1 MASGGTDIPV
11 ESRTKLHQG
20 IVTMNLPVRL
30 PQDVL
35 ASWCR
40 RWKVREL
47 AVFGSLL
54 RPDFG
59 SASDVDL
66 LVTFEPDA
74 AWSLLDHERMEQE
87 LTDAIG
93 RKVDLV
99 SRAGLERSANWIRRR
114 AILDSARPLDVKG

>member
-1 MASGGTDIPV
+1 
-11 ESRTKLHQG
+11 
-20 IVTMNLPVRL
+20 MNLPVRL

-47 AVFGSLL
+47 AVFGSML

-99 SRAGLERSANWIRRR
+99 SRAGLEHSANWIRRR